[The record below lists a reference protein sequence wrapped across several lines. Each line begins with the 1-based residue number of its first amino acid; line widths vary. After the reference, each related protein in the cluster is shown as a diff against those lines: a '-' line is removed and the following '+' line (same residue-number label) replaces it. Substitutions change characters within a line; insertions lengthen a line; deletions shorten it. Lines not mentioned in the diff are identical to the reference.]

1 MTKLRSRSNASVR
14 LILHPRPSGNSL
26 SKSYQRAFAE
36 AVELFVVSAYLTE
49 WDGTLKLNPKCR
61 KLRFIVGEDFGI
73 TRKAACEAVLRWLPS
88 KLKANFRVAVG
99 IGGFHPKAV
108 FWKDSAGK
116 RNALVGSSNLTRAA
130 FGSNYEANIRSAL
143 SDIDYEAVLAW
154 LRQIEK
160 DSVGV
165 SEWLPTYT
173 EARLVGKG
181 TGQGKKT
188 KVGNRKALGGSLSA
202 KALELPQPLGT
213 QRQVDNRRA
222 LLRRYAKQRAGLT
235 KLFRECAKGNVTSTG
250 FYEELPRY
258 WSHEQGT
265 RMQGAGWER
274 QGKGT
279 KFNVL
284 AQSFV
289 RVLDAAA
296 QDRYDVVRAEIDTL
310 RVRRIRA
317 RRAFLS
323 EMLCIQFPDLY
334 PVVNQPVKDYLSD
347 VGYRPPAGA
356 SEGARYIDLAQR
368 LRLSLQKN
376 PKHPA
381 KNIAELDTVIWLK
394 YHD

>member
-1 MTKLRSRSNASVR
+1 MR
-14 LILHPRPSGNSL
+14 LILHPRSSGDAL

-61 KLRFIVGEDFGI
+61 KFRFIVGEDFGI
-73 TRKAACEAVLRWLPS
+73 TRKAACEAVLRWLPP
-88 KLKANFRVAVG
+88 KLKGNFRVAVG
-99 IGGFHPKAV
+99 VGGFHPKAA
-108 FWKDSAGK
+108 FWKDAAGK
-116 RNALVGSSNLTRAA
+116 KNALIGSSNLTRAA
-130 FGSNYEANIRSAL
+130 FESNYEANIRSAL
-143 SDIDYEAVLAW
+143 SGAEYETVLAW
-154 LRQIEK
+154 IRQIEK
-160 DSVGV
+160 GSVGV
-165 SEWLPTYT
+165 SEWLPTYR

-181 TGQGKKT
+181 SKGKRT
-188 KVGNRKALGGSLSA
+188 KPGTEALGGSLSA
-202 KALELPQPLGT
+202 KALELPRPQGT
-213 QRQVDNRRA
+213 QQQVNNRRA
-222 LLRRYAKQRAGLT
+222 LLKRFAKQRAGLI
-235 KLFRECAKGNVTSTG
+235 KLFRECANRKVTKTR

-258 WSHEQGT
+258 WSHERDT

-279 KFNVL
+279 KFNIL

-289 RVLDAAA
+289 RILDAAA
-296 QDRYDVVRAEIDTL
+296 QDRDDVVRAEIDYL
-310 RVRRIRA
+310 RARKIRA

-323 EMLCIQFPDLY
+323 EMLCLQFPELY

-347 VGYRPPAGA
+347 VGYRAPRGA

-394 YHD
+394 YHHD